1 MERKSRRGYAE
12 AVKYL
17 ERARD
22 VLAAAGREARFR
34 AIALD
39 FRVHH
44 GRKSNLMGLFEERGW

>member
-1 MERKSRRGYAE
+1 
-12 AVKYL
+12 VKYL